1 MRPRIRHLAIVLA
14 AFGAVSILAVPAE
27 AKGPGEHDVVEGK
40 AVITGPGLK
49 GPVSIEGSL
58 NLFEP
63 GAQDDFALLFAGAGL
78 RPYDLTVDGWYD
90 LEPDASTLGPRFEIT
105 YTFAD
110 PSVSGPIV
118 QDAYPYADG
127 GRPWFFVH
135 PHQYSPMF
143 GNRPVPVG
151 AALARGERPARPK
164 RAPLDPASGRSS
176 GCSGL
181 AASYV
186 RLRAV
191 DPGSRA
197 DRDAGADPRWGGI
210 RPPAG
215 HPDVLR
221 ISSPSGRASPSAR
234 RSRWPGPTYRNPC
247 PDSGA
252 EPPGGTRVVRRR
264 PPRSDGGLP
273 RPRSG
278 CQPE

>member
-143 GNRPVPVG
+143 GNRPVPSAWWTAPTSV
-151 AALARGERPARPK
+151 AALLGRNGLPSTPPRVVPVDAPASLPPTSGFEPWILGV
-164 RAPLDPASGRSS
+164 ALTGMLGLILVGVASGR
-176 GCSGL
+176 
-181 AASYV
+181 
-186 RLRAV
+186 RRA
-191 DPGSRA
+191 
-197 DRDAGADPRWGGI
+197 I
-210 RPPAG
+210 R
-215 HPDVLR
+215 
-221 ISSPSGRASPSAR
+221 
-234 RSRWPGPTYRNPC
+234 TY
-247 PDSGA
+247 
-252 EPPGGTRVVRRR
+252 
-264 PPRSDGGLP
+264 
-273 RPRSG
+273 
-278 CQPE
+278 